1 MGEERALNQTK
12 GSGMLGR
19 ARAEESEL
27 PSLLFVW
34 MTVVKQETLKQR
46 SEGQEGV
53 SGREDGGVFIWEED
67 WETGEQQWEN
77 KYPIEQSIHPS

>member
-34 MTVVKQETLKQR
+34 MTVVKQETLKQGER
-46 SEGQEGV
+46 
-53 SGREDGGVFIWEED
+53 GRKVLVGGRMGGVHLGGGLGD
-67 WETGEQQWEN
+67 RRTAMGE
-77 KYPIEQSIHPS
+77 

>member
-53 SGREDGGVFIWEED
+53 SGREDGGCSFGRRI
-67 WETGEQQWEN
+67 GRQEN
-77 KYPIEQSIHPS
+77 SNGRISTL

>member
-19 ARAEESEL
+19 ARAEEFEL

-34 MTVVKQETLKQR
+34 MTVVKQETLKQW

-53 SGREDGGVFIWEED
+53 SGREDGEI
-67 WETGEQQWEN
+67 EQQWEN